1 MFIQT
6 QATDNPDRMKFLP
19 GCDVYPPGRLEFAD
33 ADEAAT
39 ESPLAARLFD
49 IEEVTDIELGPDYVT
64 VAKRGDADWLQLK
77 PAVLGAIMDHF
88 VARLPV
94 VRENA
99 VAGASGAEADA
110 EGPGLDESDPVVAEI
125 KELIETRIR
134 PAATQGG
141 GDVTLR
147 GYADGVVYL
156 ELIGPAF
163 QLKGGIENMLRH
175 YVPEIRSVADWRD
188 ALPKPGLDTPEGRA
202 IRELLETVINP
213 QVAGHG
219 GRISLVDV
227 DSPRVYIR
235 MEGGCQGCGMANMT
249 LKQGVETQIRQV
261 VPEIQE
267 VLDVTDHA
275 GGTNPYYQPA

>member
-6 QATDNPDRMKFLP
+6 QATDNPDRMTFLP
-19 GCDVYPPGRLEFAD
+19 GCDVYPPGRIEFTDAEEALES
-33 ADEAAT
+33 
-39 ESPLAARLFD
+39 SPLAARLFGVD
-49 IEEVTDIELGPDYVT
+49 EVVDVELGPDYVT
-64 VAKRGDADWLQLK
+64 VTKDAAAEWQQIK

-88 VARLPV
+88 VSGAPV
-94 VRENA
+94 VKDA
-99 VAGASGAEADA
+99 APAGDDA
-110 EGPGLDESDPVVAEI
+110 PELTLDDSDPVVGEI

-141 GDVTLR
+141 GDVELR
-147 GYADGVVYL
+147 GYADGIVYL
-156 ELIGPAF
+156 SLSGPAVA
-163 QLKGGIENMLRH
+163 LKGGIENMLRH
-175 YVPEIRSVADWRD
+175 YVPEIQRVADWRD
-188 ALPKPGLDTPEGRA
+188 ALPKPGLQTPEGKA
-202 IRELLETVINP
+202 IAELLDSVINP

-227 DSPRVYIR
+227 DGPRVYVR

-249 LKQGVETQIRQV
+249 LKQGVETEIRKI
-261 VPEIQE
+261 VPEIRE